1 MTTGRRVVPG
11 PPATPADR
19 EAARRTLDLLAAEL
33 PRVRE
38 AAHAWRHGLAGL
50 FVGLL
55 GFGLIKGRT
64 DVSKLA
70 APYGVLVGGTLL
82 LSLVCGTAGA
92 LLLLRAAHGAPV
104 MVSLASDTTAAA
116 ARLRAGE
123 HVETLRAVRALRLG
137 VLLTLVCGA
146 ALVGAVALTW
156 YGPVQEGPRLLVRT
170 SSAAHCG
177 QSLRVTDGGLVLK
190 TDTGEVTVR
199 LADIVS
205 LGPVDACPAA
215 GAAP

>member
-1 MTTGRRVVPG
+1 MTAGRRVVPG
-11 PPATPADR
+11 PPATPSDR
-19 EAARRTLDLLAAEL
+19 DAARRTVDLLAAEL

-38 AAHAWRHGLAGL
+38 AAYAWRHGLAGL

-70 APYGVLVGGTLL
+70 APYGALVGGALL
-82 LSLVCGTAGA
+82 VSLVCGTAGA
-92 LLLLRAAHGAPV
+92 LLLLRAAHGAPG
-104 MVSLASDTTAAA
+104 MVSLAPDTAPA
-116 ARLRAGE
+116 ARLRADA

-190 TDTGEVTVR
+190 TETGEVTVR

-205 LGPVDACPAA
+205 LGPVDVCPAA
-215 GAAP
+215 GASR